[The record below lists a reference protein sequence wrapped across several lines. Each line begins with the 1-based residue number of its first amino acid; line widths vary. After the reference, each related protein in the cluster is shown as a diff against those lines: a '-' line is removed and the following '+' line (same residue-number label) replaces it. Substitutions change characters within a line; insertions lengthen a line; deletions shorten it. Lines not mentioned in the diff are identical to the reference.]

1 MEFLVKF
8 VRILPSFFTTLRSK
22 KLNLHIICILLR
34 LLMTSKFKFLALA
47 QIMKIYLTKYD
58 NLFMTSFPYSMGWHG
73 EWFLILIERKK
84 SFGFQFRQRKSFLN
98 LF

>member
-1 MEFLVKF
+1 
-8 VRILPSFFTTLRSK
+8 
-22 KLNLHIICILLR
+22 
-34 LLMTSKFKFLALA
+34 
-47 QIMKIYLTKYD
+47 MKIYLTKYD

-84 SFGFQFRQRKSFLN
+84 SFGFQFRQGKSFLN

>member
-1 MEFLVKF
+1 MLNH
-8 VRILPSFFTTLRSK
+8 PK
-22 KLNLHIICILLR
+22 KPNLHIICILLR